1 MSKFAIRLITLIAL
15 SISMVGTAT
24 AKSIAQHDEPSR
36 QVDVV
41 IALDVSGSMS
51 GLIDS
56 AKQRLWDIVNEL
68 GRAQPQPDL
77 RLAILTYGNP
87 SYGAQSG
94 YVRIDL
100 PFTRDLDAVNETLFS
115 FGTDGGDEYVAR
127 VVSTAVQQLDWS
139 DDPDALKI
147 VFVAGNEGAAQDPQ
161 ISIRQATLTAS
172 TNGIVINTIY
182 CGSDNDTEAAGWRN
196 VASMA
201 DGLYASIN
209 QDAAA
214 VAAIATPM
222 DKDLAEL
229 NTALND
235 TYVAYGK
242 EGDNY
247 KQNQERQDANSYAMS
262 PSAVASRT
270 VTKASKMYA
279 NNSWDLVDAVEAGT
293 NIEDIEVE
301 ELPEELQELSLP
313 EREAY
318 VQEKSEKR
326 AGIQQEIR
334 KLDKDRRDYIA
345 EEKSKLAGE
354 ADAGLDDAIK
364 EGLRSIAAEKGF
376 TFEEDS

>member
-1 MSKFAIRLITLIAL
+1 MSKLAYRLITLLAL
-15 SISMVGTAT
+15 SISIAGVAQ
-24 AKSIAQHDEPSR
+24 AESITQPVASSR

-100 PFTRDLDAVNETLFS
+100 PFTRDLDAVNQTLFG

-127 VVSTAVQQLDWS
+127 VVTTAVQQLDWS

-172 TNGIVINTIY
+172 TYGIVINTIY
-182 CGSDNDTEAAGWRN
+182 CGSDNDGEAAGWRN

-229 NTALND
+229 NVALND

-247 KQNQERQDANSYAMS
+247 KENQQRQDANSSAMS

-270 VTKASKMYA
+270 VTKASKMYS
-279 NNSWDLVDAVEAGT
+279 NNNWDLVDAVEAGA
-293 NIEDIEVE
+293 DIKDLEAE
-301 ELPEELQELSLP
+301 ELPEELKELSLD

-326 AGIQQEIR
+326 AEIKQEIQ
-334 KLDKDRRDYIA
+334 KLDRDRRDYIS
-345 EEKSKLAGE
+345 EEKSMRAVE
-354 ADAGLDDAIK
+354 ADSGLDDAIK
-364 EGLRSIAAEKGF
+364 EGLRSIAAQTGF
-376 TFEEDS
+376 TFEVDS